1 MSELFPTE
9 ESPMKIA
16 LKTLSGFFSTGA
28 ILLEVGKGVVHKLR
42 GTHFLVILTISP
54 FCEQIYNE

>member
-16 LKTLSGFFSTGA
+16 LKTLSGFFVNLVVGSLVEKESNGMEDKSVSVSSIIREPPPPET
-28 ILLEVGKGVVHKLR
+28 EV
-42 GTHFLVILTISP
+42 
-54 FCEQIYNE
+54 